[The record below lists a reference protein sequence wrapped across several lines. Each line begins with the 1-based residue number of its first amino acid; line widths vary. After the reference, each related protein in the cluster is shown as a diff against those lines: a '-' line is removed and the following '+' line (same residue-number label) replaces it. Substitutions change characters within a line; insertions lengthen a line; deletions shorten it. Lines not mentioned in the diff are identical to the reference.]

1 MATIAQGAARPT
13 TSTSNGAITKK
24 PLPIIEANGVTLAFQ
39 IVFSLIAGR
48 SKRVAT
54 ASAIIGR
61 AKSMA
66 CMIGAEVEGLLI
78 GRRQLQ
84 IADMT
89 CPHQRVYRLSS
100 TRDHL
105 ESTPGEK
112 GQQAVFDLSTVEHV
126 RTPTRIASGLL
137 PGSDC
142 SCLRIFC

>member
-1 MATIAQGAARPT
+1 MIGLTMATIAQGAARPT

-24 PLPIIEANGVTLAFQ
+24 PLPIIEANGVTLALQ

-78 GRRQLQ
+78 GRRQQGPRSKVNDKSANGIDRYQFQ
-84 IADMT
+84 IADVT
-89 CPHQRVYRLSS
+89 CLRQRV
-100 TRDHL
+100 
-105 ESTPGEK
+105 
-112 GQQAVFDLSTVEHV
+112 
-126 RTPTRIASGLL
+126 
-137 PGSDC
+137 
-142 SCLRIFC
+142 